1 MSKAVALRTSR
12 TADYLLAKNPKG
24 ASRKTVNVTAN
35 FVVDNASLEYHG
47 RDLHYRPYLILVGKA
62 DSLVGD
68 FGAGVTEITMAKNA
82 DYMTCSYD
90 FNEAQLERLV
100 AMGFFTKEFRDPVR
114 LQDSML
120 EVETV
125 ADVICLEAEREGE
138 APIIFVDLLK
148 PYCEIDEQNSGYDLV
163 EEFDTVLRD
172 KPLTKV
178 ATKLPELS
186 PELKAFSQELYH
198 AEDKEDE
205 AWEDIDLTKDSK
217 FVEDTEKPVEE
228 KIQSEM
234 QSLSEEMP
242 ETSGLIVTEED
253 YSTDSDDLIKQFNN
267 EIGVAEVK
275 AEFEKAKIQA
285 HEAVLAKEEKERKE
299 KLEETRRL
307 REEREAKEARQIAE
321 ANARLALENYTDN
334 SGPTEPTMAG
344 SC

>member
-1 MSKAVALRTSR
+1 MSKTVALRLSR
-12 TADYLLAKNPKG
+12 TMDYLLAKNPKG
-24 ASRKTVNVTAN
+24 MSRKTVNVTAN
-35 FVVDNASLEYHG
+35 FVVDNASLCHHSW
-47 RDLHYRPYLILVGKA
+47 DLNYRPYLVLTGKA

-68 FGAGVTEITMAKNA
+68 FGAGVTEVTMAKDA
-82 DYMTCSYD
+82 DYMTCNYD

-100 AMGFFTKEFRDPVR
+100 AMGLFTKEFRDPVR
-114 LQDSML
+114 LKDSML

-125 ADVICLEAEREGE
+125 ADVICLEAEQEGE

-148 PYCEIDEQNSGYDLV
+148 SYCEIDEQNSGYDLV
-163 EEFDTVLRD
+163 EEFDSVLRD

-178 ATKLPELS
+178 AVKLPELS
-186 PELKAFSQELYH
+186 PELKALVQELH
-198 AEDKEDE
+198 RDEDKEDE
-205 AWEDIDLTKDSK
+205 VWEDIDLTKESK
-217 FVEDTEKPVEE
+217 SVEDTEKPVEE

-234 QSLSEEMP
+234 QSLSEEIP
-242 ETSGLIVTEED
+242 ESSGIIVTEDD
-253 YSTDSDDLIKQFNN
+253 YGTDSDDLIKQFNN

>member
-1 MSKAVALRTSR
+1 MSKTVALRLSR
-12 TADYLLAKNPKG
+12 TMDYLLAKNPKG
-24 ASRKTVNVTAN
+24 MSRKTVNVTAN
-35 FVVDNASLEYHG
+35 FVVDNASLSHHCW
-47 RDLHYRPYLILVGKA
+47 DLNYRPYLVLTGKA

-68 FGAGVTEITMAKNA
+68 FGAGVTEVTMAKDA
-82 DYMTCSYD
+82 DYMTCNYD

-100 AMGFFTKEFRDPVR
+100 TMGLFTKEFRDPVR
-114 LQDSML
+114 LRDSML

-138 APIIFVDLLK
+138 PPIIFVDLLK
-148 PYCEIDEQNSGYDLV
+148 ECCDIDEQNSGYDLV
-163 EEFDTVLRD
+163 EEFDSVLRD

-178 ATKLPELS
+178 AAKLPELS
-186 PELKAFSQELYH
+186 PELKALVQELH
-198 AEDKEDE
+198 RDEDKEDE
-205 AWEDIDLTKDSK
+205 VWEDIDLTKESK
-217 FVEDTEKPVEE
+217 SVEDTEKPVEE

-234 QSLSEEMP
+234 QSLSEEIP
-242 ETSGLIVTEED
+242 ESSGIIVTEDD
-253 YSTDSDDLIKQFNN
+253 YGTDSDDLIKQFNN